1 MNTPYAA
8 ERRTTSTMPQA
19 TEADIDLVAACR
31 TDATI
36 LFTGSPEDAEGIA
49 REIHQSS
56 GWSQGPFVVVD
67 CATDDADLGA
77 LLTWLVPDDVPAAE
91 RGTPGAVPS
100 QAGVVFLRRVDELS
114 SSAQQLVAEWLGRVR
129 PSGKVGPRRRVMASS
144 REPLLPRVLNG
155 TFDDRLYYRLTVIH
169 IALDTMQES

>member
-1 MNTPYAA
+1 MTTPYAA
-8 ERRTTSTMPQA
+8 ARRTTTVTSQA

-36 LFTGSPEDAEGIA
+36 LFTGSPQIAEGIA

-56 GWSQGPFVVVD
+56 GWSHGPFVVVD
-67 CATDDADLGA
+67 CAANDGDLSA
-77 LLTWLVPDDVPAAE
+77 LLTWLVPDDVPTSE
-91 RGTPGAVPS
+91 DGTPGALPS

-114 SSAQQLVAEWLGRVR
+114 PSAQQLVAEWLGRVR